1 MATNSTNSSG
11 LPFPTSQKER
21 TIFFRTADKGGIGK
35 GHTLS
40 INPEDL
46 TISEPSRVSVQQ
58 TLGAAWVDN
67 FGPGLRTITIS
78 GTTGWRAKKIGGLDW
93 EAEFKSLYDEAFANW
108 HLLRE
113 TQIKAGLDPNDIK
126 MEFVDTLD
134 GITVYVVPQNFVLKR
149 SKARPLLVQYNI
161 SMCVESEISKEVNDG
176 APPLPDLKKTDESFL
191 GSLNSLAESIE
202 KFSTEMS
209 NHAGSYAAALAPI
222 QDYLHASNRVMKAV
236 QSSMASGDAVFYAT
250 VGVAQQVAHAGR
262 NMFATLAAV
271 SEFPN
276 RVVSYFKGVMAIFQN
291 LVCLFSNG
299 FKRALTMQNYGDF
312 YGASNCSSTTGG
324 NPASPLTGVNG
335 LSMINYQTMATN
347 PINVT
352 DAAKVANDTLRA
364 TDPALAPYSLATL
377 SALAQTISGGITVS
391 I

>member
-78 GTTGWRAKKIGGLDW
+78 GTTGWRSKNGGPDW

-271 SEFPN
+271 AEFPN
-276 RVVSYFKGVMAIFQN
+276 RVISYFKGVMAIFQN

-299 FKRALTMQNYGDF
+299 FKRALTMQNYGEF

-324 NPASPLTGVNG
+324 NPASPLAGMNG